1 VVFVLFEP
9 HRNIG
14 NNRKVSIFNPQNLKQ
29 QTMVNTRP
37 QPSAPISFRIYVLVV
52 MDVRKDP
59 EKL

>member
-1 VVFVLFEP
+1 
-9 HRNIG
+9 
-14 NNRKVSIFNPQNLKQ
+14 
-29 QTMVNTRP
+29 MVNTRP